1 MDDFQLSTLNDAR
14 SEYSAILISKITPC
28 IIQGIFSIFKEAVA
42 LCEENDED
50 EKYLMTFQNFLTR
63 VPKWNQDIV
72 NKETERIIRDSGC
85 SFLEDLLSCVHVTQL
100 KILTSIRVGQKQK
113 KIDINI
119 PKVNEFIHKVYID
132 VARRIYKNV
141 YIFDKNVP
149 SLQRQKNIRECEL
162 FIKESILHVIRE
174 GVPIE
179 HILRSYLDE
188 TTEED
193 VEELKEEV
201 EEIIEAVGEP
211 EKIQQNI
218 VENTVKESV
227 NKDGSDNEK
236 PYVNDEEKPGNDD
249 RVNTPIKLL
258 ENHTQQG
265 VNITPLVKEQTH
277 NDANNSVFVGGD
289 KLKSESDDDTTI
301 KFRDEN
307 QIQRFDRHDTVET
320 IQNTPV
326 ETVKEIDINTSQN
339 NDRYQN
345 EDNEN
350 AYDSDDDKIQ
360 IVSDGVNLKLDDG
373 DIQSL
378 DTSIHLNDT
387 DILLDDIEVLA

>member
-72 NKETERIIRDSGC
+72 NKETERIIHDSGC
-85 SFLEDLLSCVHVTQL
+85 SFLEDLLSCVHITQL

-162 FIKESILHVIRE
+162 FVKESILHVIRE

-201 EEIIEAVGEP
+201 EEIVEAVGEP

-218 VENTVKESV
+218 VEDTVKENV
-227 NKDGSDNEK
+227 NRDGSD
-236 PYVNDEEKPGNDD
+236 DEEKTTNHETEN
-249 RVNTPIKLL
+249 RPIKLL
-258 ENHTQQG
+258 ENHTQEG
-265 VNITPLVKEQTH
+265 VNVVPSLAKEQIHT
-277 NDANNSVFVGGD
+277 NTNTNNSIFVGGN
-289 KLKSESDDDTTI
+289 KQEGESDDDTTI

-320 IQNTPV
+320 IQNTPI
-326 ETVKEIDINTSQN
+326 ETVKDEHRKTTLTQN
-339 NDRYQN
+339 NDRYQT

-350 AYDSDDDKIQ
+350 GYDSDDDKIQ
-360 IVSDGVNLKLDDG
+360 IVSDGVNLKLDDD
-373 DIQSL
+373 DILSVG
-378 DTSIHLNDT
+378 TSVHLNDT

>member
-72 NKETERIIRDSGC
+72 NKETERIIHDSGC
-85 SFLEDLLSCVHVTQL
+85 SFLEDLLSCVHITQL

-162 FIKESILHVIRE
+162 FVKESILHVIRE

-193 VEELKEEV
+193 VEHLKEEV
-201 EEIIEAVGEP
+201 EEIVEAVGEP

-218 VENTVKESV
+218 VEDTVKEIV
-227 NKDGSDNEK
+227 NRDGSGNEEK
-236 PYVNDEEKPGNDD
+236 MTNDETEDTT
-249 RVNTPIKLL
+249 RKLL
-258 ENHTQQG
+258 ENHTHQG
-265 VNITPLVKEQTH
+265 VNIAPTLEKEQTQ
-277 NDANNSVFVGGD
+277 NEDIKSIFVDGNKVED
-289 KLKSESDDDTTI
+289 ESEDDTTI
-301 KFRDEN
+301 KFRNEN

-320 IQNTPV
+320 IQNTPI
-326 ETVKEIDINTSQN
+326 ETVKDEHRKTTLTQN
-339 NDRYQN
+339 NDRYQT

-350 AYDSDDDKIQ
+350 GYDSDDDKIQ
-360 IVSDGVNLKLDDG
+360 IVSDGVNLKLDDD
-373 DIQSL
+373 DILSVG
-378 DTSIHLNDT
+378 TSVHLNDT